1 MRRVYFVSFQRAF
14 FYELTRLI
22 DSLEWSSVTSD
33 YDLVCSRKSISA
45 TMKAFGMGG
54 MFIGAAL
61 AGTFADKFGRKKSIY
76 IWVPVLS
83 VTLLCHAF
91 VTNLTLNI
99 IIRTVEMIIA
109 HMAWIPHI
117 SYCVEIVGPKEK

>member
-1 MRRVYFVSFQRAF
+1 MVF
-14 FYELTRLI
+14 FYDLTRLI

-83 VTLLCHAF
+83 VILLCHAF

>member
-1 MRRVYFVSFQRAF
+1 M
-14 FYELTRLI
+14 TRLI

-83 VTLLCHAF
+83 VLLLCHAF